1 MQEPGSHY
9 VFRIGEDAT
18 TLKLKDDRHA
28 KQTPSEDED
37 ELTQEGHELKDMLE
51 RDEGGESWD
60 EHEHENEHEHEG
72 DDDDDEDEDED
83 EDECNDDDGED
94 EDEGARVRTIPRTI
108 RTGMQ

>member
-51 RDEGGESWD
+51 RDEGRESWD
-60 EHEHENEHEHEG
+60 EHEHEDEGEHENEHEHEG
-72 DDDDDEDEDED
+72 DDDDDED

-94 EDEGARVRTIPRTI
+94 EDEGARVRTI

>member
-51 RDEGGESWD
+51 RDEGRESWD
-60 EHEHENEHEHEG
+60 EHEHEDEGEHEG
-72 DDDDDEDEDED
+72 DDDEDED
-83 EDECNDDDGED
+83 EDECNDDDGRD
-94 EDEGARVRTIPRTI
+94 EDEGARVRTI

>member
-1 MQEPGSHY
+1 MQEPGSHH

-18 TLKLKDDRHA
+18 TLKLKDDRHV

-51 RDEGGESWD
+51 RDEGRESWD
-60 EHEHENEHEHEG
+60 EHEHEDEGEHEG
-72 DDDDDEDEDED
+72 DDDEDED
-83 EDECNDDDGED
+83 EDECNDDDGRD
-94 EDEGARVRTIPRTI
+94 EDEGARVRTI